1 MVKMRNAVMKSPTSK
16 LALFALGIALMA
28 TSPVTQ
34 QAPRP
39 GQPQQPSDPTVIY
52 PGLADGSGGTES
64 YAPQYVPAFGNIGAA
79 SGEW

>member
-1 MVKMRNAVMKSPTSK
+1 MKSPTSK

-28 TSPVTQ
+28 TSPLTHQ
-34 QAPRP
+34 TPRP
-39 GQPQQPSDPTVIY
+39 GQPQQYDDPTVTY
-52 PGLADGSGGTES
+52 PAVAGGSGSTES

>member
-1 MVKMRNAVMKSPTSK
+1 MKSPSGK

-28 TSPVTQ
+28 ASPYAQ

-39 GQPQQPSDPTVIY
+39 GQTQRLDEPTVAY
-52 PGLADGSGGTES
+52 PGLADSGGSTES